1 MNKASKRFNN
11 IYEKQSP
18 KSIAWNSLELPS
30 AIGKLISDKVIKPCK
45 AIDIGCGLGNYSREL
60 SRMGFEMTG
69 IDFSSVAI
77 EKAKKLAAM
86 EKLSITFL
94 NVDFTKELNLNL
106 SGFDFAFDYG
116 LLHHIYPEQREKY
129 ASNVAKILNRKAYY
143 LSIAFNEEDAYFEG
157 KGKYR
162 ETQTGSILYF
172 SNTVEIQKL
181 FSPLFH
187 ILDLKNITIPGKN
200 GKHRAYYALM
210 QKK

>member
-1 MNKASKRFNN
+1 MSKAKKRFNN
-11 IYEKQSP
+11 IYEKQSSENIPWNVLDLP
-18 KSIAWNSLELPS
+18 K
-30 AIGKLISDKVIKPCK
+30 AIKALINNEIRACK

-69 IDFSSVAI
+69 VDFSSVAI
-77 EKAKKLAAM
+77 EKAQKLA
-86 EKLSITFL
+86 ELKKLSIEFL
-94 NVDFTKELNLNL
+94 NADFTKELKLNI

-116 LLHHIYPEQREKY
+116 LLHHIYPEQRDKY
-129 ASNVAKILNRKAYY
+129 ASNVAKVLNRNAYY
-143 LSIAFNEEDAYFEG
+143 LSIAFNEEDTYFEG

-162 ETQTGSILYF
+162 ETKTGSILYF
-172 SNTVEIQKL
+172 SNTVEIQEL

-187 ILDLKNITIPGKN
+187 ILEQKNITIPGKN